1 MLRTYPT
8 LAASSPTIATVRHG
22 TVPPARSRCARA
34 AISSRRSAAS
44 ARPSNISAG
53 IALAL
58 RAARGGALER
68 VRWTVSLGAGF
79 DEEAL
84 ERAFAGFRRLY
95 NVAPERVL
103 CAPDVLGR
111 LAALTARSADDAMSR
126 DLRYEGI
133 TVASA
138 ILAPGTIVFE
148 GEVDEERMGDW

>member
-1 MLRTYPT
+1 
-8 LAASSPTIATVRHG
+8 
-22 TVPPARSRCARA
+22 
-34 AISSRRSAAS
+34 
-44 ARPSNISAG
+44 
-53 IALAL
+53 
-58 RAARGGALER
+58 LER

-79 DEEAL
+79 DEGAL

-133 TVASA
+133 AVASA